1 MKELQKGDEAN
12 IEVAFLFSKV
22 EANGKFPK
30 VTKFHVATT
39 VCSPDHGAGAGCTG
53 PGVITTF
60 TYFEYTPEL
69 ALSAFFQT
77 WQVKSSFTLTKPSK
91 LSTFFYTFFRAS
103 LLLSLV

>member
-1 MKELQKGDEAN
+1 MYECKMEELQKGNEAN
-12 IEVAFLFSKV
+12 IEVSFLFSKA

-39 VCSPDHGAGAGCTG
+39 VCSPDHGSAGTGAGCTG

-77 WQVKSSFTLTKPSK
+77 WQVKSSFHPNPTI
-91 LSTFFYTFFRAS
+91 
-103 LLLSLV
+103 

>member
-1 MKELQKGDEAN
+1 MEELQKGDEAN
-12 IEVAFLFSKV
+12 IEVSFLFSKA

-39 VCSPDHGAGAGCTG
+39 VCSPDHGSAGAGCTG
-53 PGVITTF
+53 QGVITTF

-77 WQVKSSFTLTKPSK
+77 WQV
-91 LSTFFYTFFRAS
+91 
-103 LLLSLV
+103 

>member
-12 IEVAFLFSKV
+12 IEVAFLFSKA

-39 VCSPDHGAGAGCTG
+39 VCSPDHGAGAGAGCTG

-69 ALSAFFQT
+69 ALTAFFQT
-77 WQVKSSFTLTKPSK
+77 WQV
-91 LSTFFYTFFRAS
+91 
-103 LLLSLV
+103 